1 MIDIS
6 VLIVI
11 IYSIVETL
19 EKYGV
24 SRKTA
29 HLFAIPLGLISSFLL
44 LQGTIKERLL
54 EGLLIGFGAV
64 GVCDTASN
72 LLDRVKSKLL
82 NS

>member
-1 MIDIS
+1 MLDLS

-11 IYSIVETL
+11 VYSIVETL

-24 SRKTA
+24 SPKTA
-29 HLFAIPLGLISSFLL
+29 HLFAIPLGFISSFLFL
-44 LQGTIKERLL
+44 SGTIKEHLL
-54 EGLLIGFGAV
+54 EGLLIGFGAI

-72 LLDRVKSKLL
+72 LLSWVKSKLL